1 MKRSEKMML
10 KVGEL
15 ARRSG
20 LTVRT
25 LHHYDSIGLL
35 KPSGRSDAGYRLY
48 NRDDVARLHQV
59 QALRRFGMALAD
71 IGHFLAKP
79 DTSLPD
85 LIARQ
90 IDALDQQITE
100 AAKLREQLTLLRGQ
114 LLAGEEPELATWL
127 TTLEQMTVYDKY
139 FTKEELAQLPIL
151 TDPTARDEW
160 PPLVEAVR
168 QNMEAGVPPSD
179 PSVQKLAEQWM
190 ATFRRH
196 TGNNVDL
203 MQRVSN
209 MWSREEVYRQEG
221 GVTFEMRNYIAAAGG
236 EKKLAL
242 YAKYLL
248 PEEIAIMRK
257 HVYTRSHEWPA
268 LIGDIRAQMAANP
281 SPSAPEARALAQRWF
296 ELFTDMVG
304 NAPGVRERFRKALD
318 SEPELKEGRLMSDE
332 LLDFLRQA
340 HAGA

>member
-1 MKRSEKMML
+1 MML

-71 IGHFLAKP
+71 IGQFLAKP
-79 DTSLPD
+79 GSSLPD

-90 IDALDQQITE
+90 IDSLDRQIAE
-100 AAKLREQLTLLRGQ
+100 AAKLREQLTALRGQ
-114 LLAGEEPELATWL
+114 LLAGEEPELAAWL

-139 FTKEELAQLPIL
+139 FTKEELAQLPIYS
-151 TDPTARDEW
+151 DPSAPEEW
-160 PPLVEAVR
+160 AQLIEAVG
-168 QNMEAGVPPSD
+168 QKMSAGLPPAD
-179 PSVQKLAEQWM
+179 PSVQELAQKWM
-190 ATFRRH
+190 TTFSRQAGHSVDMMRRLDH
-196 TGNNVDL
+196 
-203 MQRVSN
+203 
-209 MWSREEVYRQEG
+209 MWSREAEYRKLSG
-221 GVTFEMRNYIAAAGG
+221 ITIEMRDYVAAAGG
-236 EKKLAL
+236 LSKLAI
-242 YAKYLL
+242 YAKYML
-248 PEEIAIMRK
+248 PEEIETMHK
-257 HVYTRSHEWPA
+257 HFQTRAQEWPA
-268 LIGDIRAQMAANP
+268 LISEIRDQMAVDP
-281 SPSAPEARALAQRWF
+281 SPTTPEARALAQRWF

-318 SEPELKEGRLMSDE
+318 NEPALRNGRMMTDDV
-332 LLDFLRQA
+332 LDFLRQA
-340 HAGA
+340 QAAE